1 MSERKKS
8 ISAGI
13 GAVLGTLSD
22 GGVCPAD
29 RTEIRVH
36 TLNDNDDKET
46 TLYRLQKGTLRQTLA
61 KVEPLFHA
69 PLISKSASLLLL
81 FFRNSP
87 LLSWTVS
94 LIAELTRAR
103 CL

>member
-46 TLYRLQKGTLRQTLA
+46 TLYRLQKGTVR
-61 KVEPLFHA
+61 
-69 PLISKSASLLLL
+69 SKSRDPSLAIKWLVALKHY
-81 FFRNSP
+81 
-87 LLSWTVS
+87 V
-94 LIAELTRAR
+94 IQ
-103 CL
+103 